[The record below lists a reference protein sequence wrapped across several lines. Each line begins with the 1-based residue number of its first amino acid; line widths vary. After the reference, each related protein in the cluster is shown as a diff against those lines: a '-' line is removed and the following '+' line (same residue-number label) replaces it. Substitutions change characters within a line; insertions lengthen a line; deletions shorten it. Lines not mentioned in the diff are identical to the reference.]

1 MSKRSSPLPRGCRR
15 LDRLLDPPFFR
26 ALGDPNRL
34 RLLTR
39 LAGCCEPRT
48 VTELSACCPVNIS
61 VVSRHLAI
69 LREAGIVDSERSGKE
84 VRYRIR
90 FDVLSRTFRQIA
102 DAIDDCCPSLPNE
115 AAKRAADC

>member
-1 MSKRSSPLPRGCRR
+1 MSKRSPALPRCCRR

-39 LAGCCEPRT
+39 LAGCCEPPT

-69 LREAGIVDSERSGKE
+69 LREAGIVEAERSGRE
-84 VRYRIR
+84 VRYRVR

-102 DAIDDCCPSLPNE
+102 DAIDNCCPSVPGNDGKGPE
-115 AAKRAADC
+115 S